1 MTANHHKAVLI
12 MQKGVRGGRSCEEA
26 HIGHLHQML
35 MEKIDDERA
44 GRYRVDRG
52 MVTGAP
58 QQPLRPP
65 LVPEA
70 MRQLFALSGLSV
82 SRHSGRGAVALY
94 HRH

>member
-1 MTANHHKAVLI
+1 MILTERSEVRIIAKNPGRPHPPPI
-12 MQKGVRGGRSCEEA
+12 RRMRGGGSSQGEQDGE
-26 HIGHLHQML
+26 IFYVSS
-35 MEKIDDERA
+35 I
-44 GRYRVDRG
+44 RG